1 MFHYILGTATFTSGV
16 VIIALSTDY
25 GRDLG
30 LSAGA
35 VFGSLLIFLGMSRI
49 KQGWLNKNDKTDKN
63 SNNKK
68 GNKQS
73 GKRR

>member
-16 VIIALSTDY
+16 VIIALSTDF

-30 LSAGA
+30 LSFGA
-35 VFGSLLIFLGMSRI
+35 VFGSLLIFLGMARI
-49 KQGWLNKNDKTDKN
+49 KQGWLIKNDKNDKY
-63 SNNKK
+63 SKKKANKP
-68 GNKQS
+68 S